1 MVFLIDYENTWAE
14 ALNGTNLLTKDDK
27 LIVFHNQT
35 QLGIPKYYA
44 DQIVAKCDIEHITL
58 TRKGKNGIDFYIGTT
73 VGELLGKNPNEE
85 IAILSKDTGY
95 QAVYDFCKAKYG
107 KNIILAANICSAIN
121 IKNSNLSMDSIIEPG
136 KNQPFQQIISNRN
149 AKVKKDREL
158 EVNKELCSIAK
169 IEVNVNDLEL
179 VKISTTPSPMAMY
192 NKLLH
197 KYGKKEGH
205 RIYHCLKDNNK
216 VGSMKN

>member
-58 TRKGKNGIDFYIGTT
+58 TRKAKNGIDFYIGTT
-73 VGELLGKNPNEE
+73 VGEILGKNPKEE

-95 QAVYDFCKAKYG
+95 QAVYDFCKTKYG
-107 KNIILAANICSAIN
+107 VKIILAANICSAIN
-121 IKNSNLSMDSIIEPG
+121 IKNSNLNMDSLIDPG
-136 KNQPFQQIISNRN
+136 KNQPFQQIISNRK
-149 AKVKKDREL
+149 AKVRKDE
-158 EVNKELCSIAK
+158 EIATNNELCSIAK

-179 VKISTTPSPMAMY
+179 VTISKVPSPMAMY

-197 KYGKKEGH
+197 KYGRSEGH
-205 RIYHCLKDNNK
+205 RIYHCLKKENK
-216 VGSMKN
+216 VVSMKN